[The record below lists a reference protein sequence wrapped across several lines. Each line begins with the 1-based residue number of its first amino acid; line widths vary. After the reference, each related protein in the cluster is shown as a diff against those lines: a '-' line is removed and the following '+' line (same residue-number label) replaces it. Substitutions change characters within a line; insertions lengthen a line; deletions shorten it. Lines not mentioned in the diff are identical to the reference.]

1 MIISYLYFIIF
12 TNQNTKNMS
21 LYLPNSFVG
30 RAWSHW
36 FIKSISRVWDPHE
49 QRAQPWIDSRMVMNI
64 IYKSQW
70 SLHVILIKF
79 SSIVWGWF
87 ALETLV
93 WLGILSNFSNK
104 LSHQL
109 IKFLKGHFKIHHLMH
124 LWSTMSQES
133 QENWRLASWLVVIGQ
148 TNSSDQN
155 WVSLDPISYN
165 FHHMKIIPRANLL

>member
-1 MIISYLYFIIF
+1 MYAHLC
-12 TNQNTKNMS
+12 
-21 LYLPNSFVG
+21 P
-30 RAWSHW
+30 
-36 FIKSISRVWDPHE
+36 IKLISRVWDPHE
-49 QRAQPWIDSRMVMNI
+49 QRAQPRIDSRMVMNI
-64 IYKSQW
+64 IYESQF

-79 SSIVWGWF
+79 SSRVWGGF

-124 LWSTMSQES
+124 IWSTMSLES
-133 QENWRLASWLVVIGQ
+133 QDNWRLASWLMVVGQ
-148 TNSSDQN
+148 MNSSDQN

-165 FHHMKIIPRANLL
+165 FCHMKMIPR